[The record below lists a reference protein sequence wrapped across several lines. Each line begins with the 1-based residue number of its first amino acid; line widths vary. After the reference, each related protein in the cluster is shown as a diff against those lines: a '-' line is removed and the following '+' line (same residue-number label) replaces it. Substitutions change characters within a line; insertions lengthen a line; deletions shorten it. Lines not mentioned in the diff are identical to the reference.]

1 MLLPLNIDSNLSCFF
16 VDRFSARLYRV
27 SAMDLTLRI
36 RLLHW
41 SSSNR
46 VITELPMP
54 ASVPLAELS
63 LSLGTRAPEFV
74 AASRLAPVLQTHVTN
89 PCYKLVLQPR
99 VTKLDSSDQFASSGG
114 WCNGKNTVDSV

>member
-74 AASRLAPVLQTHVTN
+74 AASRLAPVLQT
-89 PCYKLVLQPR
+89 R
-99 VTKLDSSDQFASSGG
+99 VTKPDSSDQFASNDGC
-114 WCNGKNTVDSV
+114 CNGKNTVYSV